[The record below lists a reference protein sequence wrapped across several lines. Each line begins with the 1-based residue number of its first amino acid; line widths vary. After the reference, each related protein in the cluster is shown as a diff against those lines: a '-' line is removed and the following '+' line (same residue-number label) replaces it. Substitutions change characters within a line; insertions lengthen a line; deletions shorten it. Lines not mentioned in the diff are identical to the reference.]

1 MTIREIFDDI
11 KSDRKKKVILDTD
24 AFNEIDDQFAIAC
37 LYYSEKVDLLAVL
50 AEHYM
55 HDRCNC
61 KETGM
66 KRSYDEIVKVLSLCD
81 PHYKTE
87 TYRGSTNTIDETG
100 CAVESEAADAI
111 IRIARESDEI
121 VYVVAIGALTN
132 VTSAIL
138 KAPDIIEK
146 ICVLFVGCRPLSIG
160 CPVEYN
166 VEQDYKAAQLLFE
179 SGVNLIIVPDANVTQ
194 KLRSPIDCVSKLKG
208 ANPVCDYLY
217 DISYNA
223 YRAVGCPETWART
236 IWDLGAPAMFE
247 TPECAT
253 IEFMPRPILTDEQT
267 YAYDDSRP
275 EMIMVTDLDRDPI
288 FEATWAVLKRGKTE

>member
-1 MTIREIFDDI
+1 MTIREIFEDI

-24 AFNEIDDQFAIAC
+24 AYNEIDDQFAIAC
-37 LYYSEKVDLLAVL
+37 FYYSDKTDLIAVC

-55 HDRCNC
+55 HDRCNSM
-61 KETGM
+61 ELGM
-66 KRSYDEIVKVLSLCD
+66 NRSYDEIVKVLTLCD

-87 TYRGSTNTIDETG
+87 TYRGSTNSIDRAG
-100 CAVESEAADAI
+100 CAIESDAADAI

-121 VYVVAIGALTN
+121 VYVVAIGATTN

-138 KAPDIIEK
+138 KAPDIIDK

-166 VEQDYKAAQLLFE
+166 VEQDYKSAQLLFE

-194 KLRSPIDCVSKLKG
+194 KLRSPISCTELLKG

-223 YRAVGCPETWART
+223 YKAVGSPEWWART
-236 IWDLGAPAMFE
+236 IWDLGAPAIFE
-247 TPECAT
+247 TPEAAT
-253 IEFMPRPILTDEQT
+253 YEFMPRPILTDEQT

-288 FEATWAVLKRGKTE
+288 FEAAWAVLKKGKTE

>member
-1 MTIREIFDDI
+1 MTIKEIFDDI
-11 KSDRKKKVILDTD
+11 KSTRKKKVILDTD
-24 AFNEIDDQFAIAC
+24 AYNEIDDQFAIAY
-37 LYYSEKVDLLAVL
+37 LYYSKRVELVAVC

-55 HDRCNC
+55 HDRCNS
-61 KETGM
+61 KALGM
-66 KRSYDEIVKVLSLCD
+66 KRSYDEIVKVLSLAD

-87 TYRGSTNTIDETG
+87 TYRGSINTIDEMG

-111 IRIARESDEI
+111 IRLARESDEI

-138 KAPDIIEK
+138 KAPDIKDK

-166 VEQDYKAAQLLFE
+166 VEQDYRAAVELFE
-179 SGVNLIIVPDANVTQ
+179 SGTPLIIVPDANVTST
-194 KLRSPIDCVSKLKG
+194 LRSPIDCTAEIKG

-223 YRAVGCPETWART
+223 YRAVGCPPTWART
-236 IWDLGAPAMFE
+236 IWDLGAPAIFE

-253 IEFMPRPILTDEQT
+253 YEIIPRPILTPEQT
-267 YAYDDSRP
+267 YAYDSTRP
-275 EMIMVTDLDRDPI
+275 EMIMVTALDRDPI
-288 FEATWAVLKRGKTE
+288 FARAWEVLKKGKN

>member
-1 MTIREIFDDI
+1 MNMKEILSDIRSE
-11 KSDRKKKVILDTD
+11 RVKKVILDTD
-24 AFNEIDDQFAIAC
+24 AYNEIDDQFAIAYF
-37 LYYSEKVDLLAVL
+37 YYSDKVDLLAVC

-55 HDRCNC
+55 HDRCNSRSL
-61 KETGM
+61 GM

-81 PHYKTE
+81 PHYTTE
-87 TYRGSTNTIDETG
+87 TCRGSTETIDATG

-132 VTSAIL
+132 VTSAIM
-138 KAPDIIEK
+138 KAPDIKEK
-146 ICVLFVGCRPLSIG
+146 ICVLFVGCRPLFLG

-166 VEQDYKAAQLLFE
+166 VEQDYRAAVELFE
-179 SGVNLIIVPDANVTQ
+179 SGTPLIIVPDANVTST
-194 KLRSPIDCVSKLKG
+194 LRSPIDCTAEIKG

-223 YRAVGCPETWART
+223 YRAVGCPPTWART
-236 IWDLGAPAMFE
+236 IWDLGAPAIFE

-253 IEFMPRPILTDEQT
+253 YEFMPRPILTREQT
-267 YAYDDSRP
+267 YAFDDSRP
-275 EMIMVTDLDRDPI
+275 EMIMVTALDRDPI
-288 FEATWAVLKRGKTE
+288 FKRAWDVLRKGKE